1 MFLLRKIQKI
11 AIGWQKTNMVV
22 LLLFC
27 SIGISAQTQ
36 SNALPK
42 PSENQLRWQDME
54 MYAFIHYSL
63 NTYTD
68 QEWGFGNE
76 DPKLFNPSSLDC
88 RQWARVCK
96 QAGMRGI
103 IFTAKHHCGF
113 CMWPSAFTEYSVK
126 NSPWKNGKGDVVREL
141 ADACREE
148 GLKFAVYLSPWDRN
162 HPEYGKPAYVTYFR
176 NQLRELL
183 TNYGD
188 IFEVWFDGANG
199 GDGWYGGAN
208 ETRRIDGKTYY
219 GWAETFRMIRELQP
233 KAVIWN
239 DGGDRGDLRWVGTEA
254 GNVGETNWSM
264 MPGKGDTPWHM
275 LHYGVEDGD
284 VWCPGETNTSIRP
297 GWFYH
302 ETENEHVK
310 SLSKLMDTYYKSV
323 GRNSTLLLNFPIAP
337 NGRIHP
343 NDSLRGIAFKK
354 MIDEVFETDLV
365 KKAKKKTH
373 GNVTLIEFQKPTPFN
388 RFVVEED
395 IRQGQRVKKFSLEA
409 FVDGKWQ
416 PLKDALVEGS
426 DGLTTIGHR
435 RIICFPTVNAT
446 KLRFTVTDSKSV
458 PIIKRTSVYLAPE
471 LTGDIPDSGEKRSSN
486 LHYFFSNPRQMMIDW
501 DTEQTISAFRYLP
514 SQNTKEGTVTHYTL
528 WASTDWTN
536 WTKLAS
542 GEFSNIVNNPIWQT
556 IKFPATKAR
565 ILKFDADRLAS
576 GERMAFDDFE
586 VVVGEPLGFRNP
598 VLPGFH
604 ADPSVC
610 RAGNDFYLVNSTFQ
624 YFPGVPVFHSKDLV
638 NWEQV
643 GNCLTRPSQVDL
655 KGTDGNNGIYAP
667 TIRYNNGRFYMV
679 TTVFPSRRHFYVW
692 TDNPAGEWS
701 EPVVIDFAVGSC
713 DPTLYFEDDKC
724 YFLWKEGD
732 IKICEI
738 DVKTGR
744 QLGEIHHLGTGL
756 GGRYPEGPHIYKK
769 DGYYYLLLAEGGT
782 EHGHHVNILRSKN
795 LFGPYQPN
803 PDNPILSH
811 FNMKMQNSQIQGL
824 GHADLVQAPDSS
836 WWMICLG
843 YRTSGYLQHV
853 MGRETMLAPVR
864 WEQGGW
870 PVVNGDGT
878 LQTDMKCNT
887 LPLVA
892 MMKDP
897 VREEFDYIKRNAPK
911 DSYHSLG
918 LPMGWMSLCNP
929 DHSRY
934 SLTERKGWLRLRP
947 STTGLSETASPTFIA
962 RRQTE
967 LNFTATALFDL
978 SHLSEGMQAG
988 ITAYAAP
995 LNHYDV
1001 VAEKRNEQIIIKSN
1015 VRLGQTSHSEKEFA
1029 LSGSRA
1035 YLRITSDKDF
1045 YYLQASSDGKNFV
1058 ELAKMEYR
1066 FLSTETI
1073 GGFTGVMLG
1082 LFAQCGNETSGGYAD
1097 VDWFEYLIQ

>member
-1 MFLLRKIQKI
+1 MYLLPM
-11 AIGWQKTNMVV
+11 KTTIIS
-22 LLLFC
+22 LLLLLC
-27 SIGISAQTQ
+27 AGASSQT
-36 SNALPK
+36 LPK
-42 PSENQLRWQDME
+42 PTENQLRWQEME

-113 CMWPSAFTEYSVK
+113 CMWPSKYTEYSVK

-162 HPEYGKPAYVTYFR
+162 HPDYGKPEYVTYFR

-354 MIDEVFETDLV
+354 MIDEVFKTDLAE
-365 KKAKKKTH
+365 KAK
-373 GNVTLIEFQKPTPFN
+373 IEVKGAETVIDFGKPTSFN
-388 RFVVEED
+388 RFVAEED

-409 FVDGKWQ
+409 LVDGKWQ
-416 PLKDALVEGS
+416 PLKDALVENG

-446 KLRFTVTDSKSV
+446 KLRFAVIDSKAE
-458 PIIKRTSVYLAPE
+458 PIIKRTSVFLAPE
-471 LTGDIPDSGEKRSSN
+471 LTGDIPDSGEKRSSS
-486 LHYFFSNPRQMMIDW
+486 LHYFFSSPRQMMIDW

-514 SQNTKEGTVTHYTL
+514 PQNTKEGAVTHYTL

-565 ILKFDADRLAS
+565 ILKLDADRLAS

-586 VVVGEPLGFRNP
+586 VVLGETQDYRNP

-610 RAGNDFYLVNSTFQ
+610 RAGDDFYLVNSTFQ

-655 KGTDGNNGIYAP
+655 KGTDGNSGIYAP

-701 EPVVIDFAVGSC
+701 EPVVIDFAIGSC

-738 DVKTGR
+738 DVKTGK

-878 LQTDMKCNT
+878 LQTDMKCKT

-892 MMKDP
+892 MPKDP
-897 VREEFDYIKRNAPK
+897 IREEFDYIKRDAPK

-929 DHSRY
+929 DYSRY

-947 STTGLSETASPTFIA
+947 STTNLSETASPTFVA

-967 LNFTATALFDL
+967 LNFTATASFDL
-978 SHLSEGMQAG
+978 SHLSEGMQTG

-1001 VAEKRNEQIIIKSN
+1001 VAEKRNGQIIIKSN

-1029 LSGSRA
+1029 LSGTRA

-1082 LFAQCGNETSGGYAD
+1082 LFTQSDNETGAGYAD
-1097 VDWFEYLIQ
+1097 VDWFEYLTQ

>member
-1 MFLLRKIQKI
+1 MK
-11 AIGWQKTNMVV
+11 
-22 LLLFC
+22 
-27 SIGISAQTQ
+27 
-36 SNALPK
+36 
-42 PSENQLRWQDME
+42 
-54 MYAFIHYSL
+54 
-63 NTYTD
+63 
-68 QEWGFGNE
+68 
-76 DPKLFNPSSLDC
+76 
-88 RQWARVCK
+88 
-96 QAGMRGI
+96 GI

-113 CMWPSAFTEYSVK
+113 CMWPSEYTEYSVK
-126 NSPWKNGKGDVVREL
+126 NTPWKNGKGDVVREL

-148 GLKFAVYLSPWDRN
+148 GLEFAVYLSPWDRN
-162 HPEYGKPAYVTYFR
+162 HPEYGRPAYVTYFR

-183 TNYGD
+183 TNYGE

-208 ETRRIDGKTYY
+208 ETRKIDRTTYY
-219 GWAETFRMIRELQP
+219 EWPETYKMIRELQP
-233 KAVIWN
+233 KCLIWN
-239 DGGDRGDLRWVGTEA
+239 DGSDRGDLRWVGTEA
-254 GNVGETNWSM
+254 GNVGETNWSLLNKDGEVTW
-264 MPGKGDTPWHM
+264 PM
-275 LHYGVEDGD
+275 LHYGLENGD
-284 VWCPGETNTSIRP
+284 SWVPGETNTSIRP

-354 MIDEVFETDLV
+354 MIDEVFKTDLAKNAKV
-365 KKAKKKTH
+365 KTQ
-373 GNVTLIEFQKPTPFN
+373 GNVTLVEFQKPTPFN
-388 RFVVEED
+388 RFVAEED
-395 IRQGQRVKKFSLEA
+395 IRQGQRVKKFTLEA
-409 FVDGKWQ
+409 LVEGKWL

-446 KLRFTVTDSKSV
+446 KLRFTVTDSKAK

-486 LHYFFSNPRQMMIDW
+486 LHYFFSSPRQMMIDW
-501 DTEQTISAFRYLP
+501 DTEQTVSSFRYLP
-514 SQNTKEGTVTHYTL
+514 PQNTKDGTVTHYTL
-528 WASTDWTN
+528 WASSDWSN

-556 IKFPATKAR
+556 IKFPTTKAR
-565 ILKFDADRLAS
+565 ILKFDSDRLAS

-586 VVVGEPLGFRNP
+586 VVTGEPEGFKNP

-610 RAGNDFYLVNSTFQ
+610 RAGDDFYLVNSTFQ

-655 KGTDGNNGIYAP
+655 KGTDGNSGIYAP

-679 TTVFPSRRHFYVW
+679 TTLFPSRRHFYVW

-701 EPVVIDFAVGSC
+701 EPVVIDFAIGSC

-738 DVKTGR
+738 DVKTGK
-744 QLGEIHHLGTGL
+744 QLGEIHHLGVGL

-803 PDNPILSH
+803 PANPILSH

-824 GHADLVQAPDSS
+824 GHADLIQAPDSS

-878 LQTDMKCNT
+878 LQTDMKCQT

-892 MMKDP
+892 MPKDP
-897 VREEFDYIKRNAPK
+897 IREEFDYIKRDAPK

-929 DHSRY
+929 DYSRY
-934 SLTERKGWLRLRP
+934 SLTERKGWLRMRP
-947 STTGLSETASPTFIA
+947 STTDLSETASPTFVA

-1001 VAEKRNEQIIIKSN
+1001 VAEKRNGQIIIKSN
-1015 VRLGQTSHSEKEFA
+1015 VRLGQTGHSEKEFA
-1029 LSGSRA
+1029 LSGTRA

-1082 LFAQCGNETSGGYAD
+1082 LFAQCDNETGAGYAD
-1097 VDWFEYLIQ
+1097 VDWFEYLTQ

>member
-1 MFLLRKIQKI
+1 M
-11 AIGWQKTNMVV
+11 KTTIIS
-22 LLLFC
+22 LLLLLC
-27 SIGISAQTQ
+27 VDASSQT
-36 SNALPK
+36 LPK
-42 PSENQLRWQDME
+42 PTENQLRWQEME

-113 CMWPSAFTEYSVK
+113 CMWPSKYTEYSVK

-141 ADACREE
+141 ADACRAE

-162 HPEYGKPAYVTYFR
+162 HPDYGKPEYVTYFR

-233 KAVIWN
+233 NAVIWN

-343 NDSLRGIAFKK
+343 TDSLRGIAFKK
-354 MIDEVFETDLV
+354 MIDEVFRTDLAE
-365 KKAKKKTH
+365 KAK
-373 GNVTLIEFQKPTPFN
+373 IEVKGTETVIDFGKPTSFN
-388 RFVVEED
+388 RFVAEED

-409 FVDGKWQ
+409 LVDGEWL
-416 PLKDALVEGS
+416 PLRDALVEGS

-435 RIICFPTVNAT
+435 RIVCFPTVNAT
-446 KLRFTVTDSKSV
+446 KLRFAVTDSKAE
-458 PIIKRTSVYLAPE
+458 PIIKRTSVFLAPE
-471 LTGDIPDSGEKRSSN
+471 LTGNIPDSGEKRSSS

-514 SQNTKEGTVTHYTL
+514 PQNTKDGTVTHYTL
-528 WASTDWTN
+528 WASSDWTN
-536 WTKLAS
+536 WTKLAT

-565 ILKFDADRLAS
+565 VLKFDADRLAS

-586 VVVGEPLGFRNP
+586 VVVDEPEGFRNP

-610 RAGNDFYLVNSTFQ
+610 RAGDDFYLVNSTFQ

-655 KGTDGNNGIYAP
+655 KGTDGNSGIYAP

-724 YFLWKEGD
+724 FFLWKEGD

-744 QLGEIHHLGTGL
+744 QLGEIHHLGVGL

-795 LFGPYQPN
+795 LFGPYQSN

-853 MGRETMLAPVR
+853 MGRETMLAPVC

-878 LQTDMKCNT
+878 LQTDMKCKT
-887 LPLVA
+887 LPLIP
-892 MMKDP
+892 MPKDP
-897 VREEFDYIKRNAPK
+897 VKEEFDYIKRDAPK

-929 DHSRY
+929 DYSRY

-947 STTGLSETASPTFIA
+947 STTDLSETASPTFIA

-1001 VAEKRNEQIIIKSN
+1001 VAEKRNGQIIIKSN
-1015 VRLGQTSHSEKEFA
+1015 VRLGQTNHSEKEFA
-1029 LSGSRA
+1029 LSGTRA
-1035 YLRITSDKDF
+1035 YLRITSDKEF

>member
-1 MFLLRKIQKI
+1 MTMKRI
-11 AIGWQKTNMVV
+11 AVIIMMVSA
-22 LLLFC
+22 C
-27 SIGISAQTQ
+27 ITMRAQTRY
-36 SNALPK
+36 APFRPLPN
-42 PSENQLRWQDME
+42 ENQLRWQDME

-76 DPKLFNPSSLDC
+76 DLKLFNPSDLDC

-96 QAGMRGI
+96 QAGMKGI

-113 CMWPSAFTEYSVK
+113 CMWPSAYTEYSVK
-126 NSPWKNGKGDVVREL
+126 NTPWKNGKGDVVREL

-162 HPEYGKPAYVTYFR
+162 HKDYGRPEYVTYFR

-183 TNYGD
+183 TNYGE

-208 ETRRIDGKTYY
+208 ETRKIDGKTYY

-254 GNVGETNWSM
+254 GNVGETNWSL
-264 MPGKGDTPWHM
+264 MPSKGETPWHM

-337 NGRIHP
+337 NGRIHR

-354 MIDEVFETDLV
+354 MIDEVFKTNLV
-365 KKAKKKTH
+365 EKAKIQTKASETIIDF
-373 GNVTLIEFQKPTPFN
+373 GKPTVFN
-388 RFVVEED
+388 RFLAEED
-395 IRQGQRVKKFSLEA
+395 IALGQRVKKFTLEA
-409 FVDGKWQ
+409 LVDGKWQ
-416 PLKDALVEGS
+416 SLKDALVENG

-435 RIICFPTVNAT
+435 RIICFPTIKAT
-446 KLRFTVTDSKSV
+446 KLRFTITDAKAE
-458 PIIKRTSVYLAPE
+458 PIIKKMGVYLAPE
-471 LTGDIPDSGEKRSSN
+471 LNADIPNSGEKKSSG
-486 LHYFFSNPRQMMIDW
+486 LHIFFSSPTQMMIDW
-501 DTEQTISAFRYLP
+501 DKEQTITSFRYLP
-514 SQNTKEGTVTHYTL
+514 PHNTKDGTITHYTL
-528 WASTDWTN
+528 WASSDWSN

-565 ILKFDADRLAS
+565 ILKFDAERLAA
-576 GERMAFDDFE
+576 GERMAFGDIE
-586 VVVGEPLGFRNP
+586 VVTELNAQGFKNP

-610 RAGNDFYLVNSTFQ
+610 RVGDDFYLVNSTFQ

-638 NWEQV
+638 NWEQI

-655 KGTDGNNGIYAP
+655 KETDGNSGIYAP

-692 TDNPAGEWS
+692 TDHPDGEWS
-701 EPVVIDFAVGSC
+701 EPIVIDFAIGSC
-713 DPTLYFEDDKC
+713 DPTLYFEDGKC

-738 DVKTGR
+738 DVETGK

-782 EHGHHVNILRSKN
+782 EHGHHVNILRSRS
-795 LFGPYQPN
+795 LFGPYESN
-803 PDNPILSH
+803 PANPILSH
-811 FNMKMQNSQIQGL
+811 FNMKMQNSPIQGL
-824 GHADLVQAPDSS
+824 GHADLVQANDST

-853 MGRETMLAPVR
+853 MGRETMLAPVT
-864 WEQGGW
+864 WEKSGW

-878 LQTDMKCNT
+878 LQTDMKCRT
-887 LPLVA
+887 LPLVPMA
-892 MMKDP
+892 KDP
-897 VREEFDYIKRNAPK
+897 IKEEFDYIKRNVPK

-929 DHSRY
+929 DYTKY
-934 SLTERKGWLRLRP
+934 SLSERKGWLRLRP
-947 STTGLSETASPTFIA
+947 STTDLSTTANPTFVA

-967 LNFTATALFDL
+967 LNFSATALLDL
-978 SHLSEGMQAG
+978 SHLTEGMQAG

-1001 VAEKRNEQIIIKSN
+1001 VAEKRNGTIYIKSN
-1015 VRLGQTSHSEKEFA
+1015 VRLGQTSHSEKDFP
-1029 LSGSRA
+1029 LNGTRA
-1035 YLRITSDKDF
+1035 YLRITSDKDY
-1045 YYLQASSDGKNFV
+1045 YYLQASSDGTNFI

-1082 LFAQCGNETSGGYAD
+1082 LFTQSNSKTNGYVD
-1097 VDWFEYLIQ
+1097 IDWFEYK

>member
-1 MFLLRKIQKI
+1 MIKLYKVIAVALLMAMMDTK
-11 AIGWQKTNMVV
+11 A
-22 LLLFC
+22 
-27 SIGISAQTQ
+27 
-36 SNALPK
+36 NAETASTAPCG
-42 PSENQLRWQDME
+42 PVPTDNQLRWQDME

-76 DPKLFNPSSLDC
+76 ALELFTPSDLDC

-96 QAGMRGI
+96 QAGMKGI

-113 CMWPSAFTEYSVK
+113 CMWPSEYTEYSVK
-126 NSPWKNGKGDVVREL
+126 NTPWKNGKGDVVREL

-148 GLKFAVYLSPWDRN
+148 GLEFAVYLSPWDRN
-162 HPEYGKPAYVTYFR
+162 HPEYGRPAYVTYFR

-183 TNYGD
+183 TNYGE

-208 ETRRIDGKTYY
+208 ETRKIDRTTYY
-219 GWAETFRMIRELQP
+219 EWPETYKMIRELQP
-233 KAVIWN
+233 KCLIWN
-239 DGGDRGDLRWVGTEA
+239 DGSDRGDLRWVGTEA
-254 GNVGETNWSM
+254 GNVGETNWSLLNKDGEVTW
-264 MPGKGDTPWHM
+264 PM
-275 LHYGVEDGD
+275 LHYGLENGD
-284 VWCPGETNTSIRP
+284 SWVPGETNTSIRP

-354 MIDEVFETDLV
+354 MINEVFKTDLAKNAKV
-365 KKAKKKTH
+365 KTQ
-373 GNVTLIEFQKPTPFN
+373 GNVTLVEFQKPTPFN
-388 RFVVEED
+388 RFVAEED
-395 IRQGQRVKKFSLEA
+395 IRQGQRVRKFSLEA
-409 FVDGKWQ
+409 FVDGKWL
-416 PLKDALVEGS
+416 PLKDALVENG

-446 KLRFTVTDSKSV
+446 KLRFTVTDSKAK

-486 LHYFFSNPRQMMIDW
+486 LHYFFSSPRQMMIDW
-501 DTEQTISAFRYLP
+501 DTEQTISSLSYLP
-514 SQNTKEGTVTHYTL
+514 PQNTKDGTVTHYTL
-528 WASTDWTN
+528 WASSDWTN

-556 IKFPATKAR
+556 IKFPTTKAR
-565 ILKFDADRLAS
+565 ILKLDADRLAS

-586 VVVGEPLGFRNP
+586 VATGEPEGFKNP

-610 RAGNDFYLVNSTFQ
+610 RAGEDFYLVNSTFQ

-655 KGTDGNNGIYAP
+655 KGTDGNSGIYAP

-692 TDNPAGEWS
+692 TDNPVGEWS
-701 EPVVIDFAVGSC
+701 EPVVIDFAIGSC

-738 DVKTGR
+738 DVETGR
-744 QLGEIHHLGTGL
+744 QLGEIHHLGVGL

-803 PDNPILSH
+803 PANPILSH

-878 LQTDMKCNT
+878 LQTDMKCQT
-887 LPLVA
+887 LPLVS
-892 MMKDP
+892 MEKDP
-897 VREEFDYIKRNAPK
+897 IREEFEYIKRNAPK

-929 DHSRY
+929 DYSRY

-947 STTGLSETASPTFIA
+947 STTYLSETASPTFIA

-1001 VAEKRNEQIIIKSN
+1001 VAEKRNGQIIIKSN
-1015 VRLGQTSHSEKEFA
+1015 VRLGQTGHSEKEFA
-1029 LSGSRA
+1029 LSGTRA

-1045 YYLQASSDGKNFV
+1045 YYLQASSDGKDFV
-1058 ELAKMEYR
+1058 GLAKMEYR

-1082 LFAQCGNETSGGYAD
+1082 LFAQCGNEIGAGYAD
-1097 VDWFEYLIQ
+1097 VDWFEYLTQ

>member
-1 MFLLRKIQKI
+1 MIMFQKNKLFTL
-11 AIGWQKTNMVV
+11 G
-22 LLLFC
+22 LLLFV
-27 SIGISAQTQ
+27 SLGISSQIQTKE
-36 SNALPK
+36 LPR
-42 PSENQLRWQDME
+42 PTENQLRWQEME

-76 DPKLFNPSSLDC
+76 DPKLFNPSRLDC

-103 IFTAKHHCGF
+103 IFTAKHHSGF

-162 HPEYGKPAYVTYFR
+162 HPDYGKPAYVTYFR

-354 MIDEVFETDLV
+354 MIDEVFKTDLAKNAKV
-365 KKAKKKTH
+365 KTQR
-373 GNVTLIEFQKPTPFN
+373 NVTLVEFQKPTPFN
-388 RFVVEED
+388 RFVAEED
-395 IRQGQRVKKFSLEA
+395 IRQGQRVKKFTLEA
-409 FVDGKWQ
+409 LVDGKWL
-416 PLKDALVEGS
+416 PLKDALVENG

-435 RIICFPTVNAT
+435 RIVCFPTVNAT
-446 KLRFTVTDSKSV
+446 KLRFTITDSKAE

-514 SQNTKEGTVTHYTL
+514 PQNTKDGTVTHYTL

-556 IKFPATKAR
+556 IKFPTTKAR
-565 ILKFDADRLAS
+565 ILKLDADRLAS

-586 VVVGEPLGFRNP
+586 VVTGEPQGFRNP

-610 RAGNDFYLVNSTFQ
+610 RAGDDFYLVNSTFQ

-701 EPVVIDFAVGSC
+701 EPIVIDFAIGSC

-738 DVKTGR
+738 DVETGR

-803 PDNPILSH
+803 PANPILSH

-878 LQTDMKCNT
+878 LQTDMKCKT
-887 LPLVA
+887 LPLVP

-897 VREEFDYIKRNAPK
+897 VREEFDYIKRDAPK

-929 DHSRY
+929 DYSRY

-947 STTGLSETASPTFIA
+947 STTDLSETASPTFVA

-1001 VAEKRNEQIIIKSN
+1001 VAEKRNGQIIIKSN
-1015 VRLGQTSHSEKEFA
+1015 VRLGQTNHSEKEFA
-1029 LSGSRA
+1029 LSGTRA

-1045 YYLQASSDGKNFV
+1045 YYLQASSDGKDFV
-1058 ELAKMEYR
+1058 GLAKMEYR

-1082 LFAQCGNETSGGYAD
+1082 LFAQCGNETGAGYAD
-1097 VDWFEYLIQ
+1097 VDWFEYLTQ